1 MRYLFLYF
9 CFYEIDKLIFIYS
22 ESKDLPKKRKIV
34 NKNVKIKLVC
44 TMGVRTPVTAWND
57 LGNAR

>member
-9 CFYEIDKLIFIYS
+9 CFYEIDKPVFIYS

-34 NKNVKIKLVC
+34 NKNVKIKPVC
-44 TMGVRTPVTAWND
+44 TMGVQNLVTA
-57 LGNAR
+57 